1 MTVSGRGVRLV
12 GSSRPGRLELLLALL
27 AGLLAMH
34 GLSSTAAAATAHH
47 TFAPPA
53 ATDHVSAAAGPSHH
67 VPPPVIAVEVVSG
80 QPSAGA
86 AHGSA
91 APLPPPAG
99 GADPGHQP
107 YDLLQHCLFILCGVT
122 IVALL
127 LTAVGRPCPPSWLRE
142 KPRAYVG
149 VLPSCRPPPRGR
161 PRISL
166 CVLRT

>member
-12 GSSRPGRLELLLALL
+12 ISNRPGRLVLLLALL
-27 AGLLAMH
+27 AGVLAMH
-34 GLSSTAAAATAHH
+34 GLSSPAAAAAAQLTL
-47 TFAPPA
+47 APSV
-53 ATDHVSAAAGPSHH
+53 ATDHVSAVAGPSHH
-67 VPPPVIAVEVVSG
+67 VPAPTVAVEDASG
-80 QPSAGA
+80 QSPAGA

-91 APLPPPAG
+91 ARLPPPAG
-99 GADPGHQP
+99 GADHGHHP
-107 YDLLQHCLFILCGVT
+107 YDLLQHCLIILCGVA

-127 LTAVGRPCPPSWLRE
+127 LTARGRLGPASWLRE
-142 KPRAYVG
+142 QPRSYVG